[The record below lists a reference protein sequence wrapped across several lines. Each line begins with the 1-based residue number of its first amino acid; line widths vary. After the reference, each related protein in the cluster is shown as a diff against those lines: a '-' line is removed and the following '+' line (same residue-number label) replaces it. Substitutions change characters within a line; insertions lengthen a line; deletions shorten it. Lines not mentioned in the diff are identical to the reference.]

1 MAKFSVR
8 GVIKRLWSLFQS
20 GVTVVTILIAVG
32 VGIFWRDLA
41 HSAVWCRV
49 LFVIAMVLLVWYL
62 IRHAKQLWEFL
73 KKEESGGGFQFIHM
87 EGQSRISDSDLKM
100 SVSSGGA
107 FSPVP
112 SEPLQLAISDS
123 ERAAIG
129 DELRQIGE
137 IIQNFIP
144 TWITPASDLM
154 AQAGS
159 IDPKVWHPLR
169 VTAEM
174 ETQERYRRDIRPR
187 VIDVYSRARVRGY
200 YHPQV
205 EETQGAVNVYAS
217 AELGAALLVLS
228 RRYA

>member
-1 MAKFSVR
+1 MQ
-8 GVIKRLWSLFQS
+8 GVFKRIGAIFQS
-20 GVTVVTILIAVG
+20 GVTVVTLLAAVG
-32 VGIFWRDLA
+32 AGVFWHDLA

-49 LFVIAMVLLVWYL
+49 LLGIALVLLVWYV
-62 IRHAKQLWEFL
+62 IRHWKSIWEFL
-73 KKEESGGGFQFIHM
+73 KKEEKAGGGFQLVHM
-87 EGQSRISDSDLKM
+87 EGQSRISDSDIRTTI
-100 SVSSGGA
+100 SSGGA

-112 SEPLQLAISDS
+112 CEPLQLAVSDS

-129 DELRQIGE
+129 EELRRIGE

-144 TWITPASDLM
+144 TWITPARDFM

-159 IDPKVWHPLR
+159 IDPKVWRSLR
-169 VTAEM
+169 ATAEM

-217 AELGAALLVLS
+217 AELAALLLVLS
-228 RRYA
+228 RRYS